1 MLYLFIYNNI
11 IFMLKVGM
19 DKTDRTFRKFEYDDE
34 RMYGN
39 PQMFKV
45 LYEETGVFG
54 EVLCSNVIS
63 IKKSNSIKNN
73 FLDIPIYR
81 ESKKD
86 DASKQ
91 NTTVV
96 LSDDVNDLAKLLESQ
111 VETTEKKKTKTST
124 KVKLKSR
131 ARETQTHTQEEKQ
144 KELSTT
150 TIDTSFVLAKSYE
163 YDILVVDNVFDVD
176 DIKSKLNELGSYGWD
191 VCGFQVIQK
200 VFGCQAIIIMK
211 KGLN

>member
-1 MLYLFIYNNI
+1 
-11 IFMLKVGM
+11 MLKIGM

-63 IKKSNSIKNN
+63 IKKSNSIKNH

-91 NTTVV
+91 NATVA

-124 KVKLKSR
+124 KVKLKSKSSG
-131 ARETQTHTQEEKQ
+131 TQTNTQ

-150 TIDTSFVLAKSYE
+150 TIDTSYVLAKSYE

-176 DIKSKLNELGSYGWD
+176 DIKSKLNELGNYGWD

>member
-1 MLYLFIYNNI
+1 
-11 IFMLKVGM
+11 MLKVGM

-39 PQMFKV
+39 PQKFKV

-63 IKKSNSIKNN
+63 IKKSNSTKNH
-73 FLDIPIYR
+73 FLDIPIYI

-96 LSDDVNDLAKLLESQ
+96 LSDDVHDLEKLLNSQ
-111 VETTEKKKTKTST
+111 VDTTEKKKTKIST
-124 KVKLKSR
+124 KVKLKSKSS
-131 ARETQTHTQEEKQ
+131 ETQTHTQEEKQ

-150 TIDTSFVLAKSYE
+150 INEQYVFPKSYE
-163 YDILVVDNVFDVD
+163 YDILVVDNFLNVD
-176 DIKSKLNELGSYGWD
+176 DIKVRLNELGKDGWE

>member
-1 MLYLFIYNNI
+1 
-11 IFMLKVGM
+11 MLKVGM

-39 PQMFKV
+39 PQVFKV
-45 LYEETGVFG
+45 LYEETGLFG

-63 IKKSNSIKNN
+63 IKKSNNIHNY
-73 FLDIPIYR
+73 FLDIPIYE

-96 LSDDVNDLAKLLESQ
+96 LSDDVHDLEKLLNSQ
-111 VETTEKKKTKTST
+111 VDTTEKKKTKTST
-124 KVKLKSR
+124 KVKLKSKSS
-131 ARETQTHTQEEKQ
+131 ETQTHTQEEKQ
-144 KELSTT
+144 KELLT
-150 TIDTSFVLAKSYE
+150 TIINTSYKSYE
-163 YDILVVDNVFDVD
+163 YDILVVDNVLDVH
-176 DIKSKLNELGSYGWD
+176 DIKCKLNEFGNHGWE

-211 KGLN
+211 KGLI

>member
-1 MLYLFIYNNI
+1 
-11 IFMLKVGM
+11 MLKVGM

-63 IKKSNSIKNN
+63 IKKSNSIKNH

-91 NTTVV
+91 NATVA

-124 KVKLKSR
+124 KVKLKSKSSG
-131 ARETQTHTQEEKQ
+131 TQTNTQ

-150 TIDTSFVLAKSYE
+150 TIDTSYVLAKSYE

-176 DIKSKLNELGSYGWD
+176 DIKSKLNEFGNHGWE